1 MNRTNKPTIK
11 VDTKKLWHTT
21 KDYSM
26 IIIGT
31 AIYAF
36 AFAAFILPH
45 DIVIGGVAGLST
57 ILFFTLKIPIAVANY
72 GLNLILL
79 AIAFKIVG
87 KNFVLG
93 TIFGAS
99 LIALM
104 LGLAIPLCGDIFH
117 LDPFLSCVIGG
128 ILSGT
133 GIGICFVHG
142 GSTGGTD
149 IVAAM
154 VSKHTNVTVGRMMIY
169 VDMCIISSSY
179 LIFHKIDTVV
189 YGFIVLFMSS
199 YMADLMINTNRQAVQ
214 FIIFSQRWQEIATA
228 INNEAKRGCTVL
240 TGMGWYSKQEVRI
253 LIVMARKIESFVIF
267 RIIKSIDPDAFI
279 SQGNVN
285 GVYGKGFDQMK
296 VKMKVDNSAVK
307 TDSQESSNIINTNKG
322 SNNGHRMI

>member
-1 MNRTNKPTIK
+1 MNSNLKLDR
-11 VDTKKLWHTT
+11 KKLWHTT
-21 KDYSM
+21 KDYFM
-26 IIIGT
+26 IVLGT

-36 AFAAFILPH
+36 GFAAFILPH
-45 DIVIGGVAGLST
+45 DIIIGGVAGLST

-79 AIAFKIVG
+79 AIAYKIVG
-87 KNFVLG
+87 RNFVLG
-93 TIFGAS
+93 TIFGATCIS
-99 LIALM
+99 MMMGI
-104 LGLAIPLCGDIFH
+104 AIPLCGDIFH

-128 ILSGT
+128 ILAGT

-154 VSKHTNVTVGRMMIY
+154 VSKHTNVTIGRMMIY

-228 INNEAKRGCTVL
+228 INNEAKRGCTIL
-240 TGMGWYSKQEVRI
+240 TGMGWYSKQEVKI
-253 LIVMARKIESFVIF
+253 LLVMARKIESFVIF
-267 RIIKSIDPDAFI
+267 RIVKSIDPEAFI

-285 GVYGKGFDQMK
+285 GVYGKGFDQVKVRMK
-296 VKMKVDNSAVK
+296 VENSTSKSRVEQRAK
-307 TDSQESSNIINTNKG
+307 LDDEDKG
-322 SNNGHRMI
+322 SSTGHRMI